1 MYDKRM
7 IQYEFKDVSIN
18 INEKVSLD
26 KFTNFM
32 TNLKNIQKAEPL
44 QLKKQ
49 LENDT

>member
-32 TNLKNIQKAEPL
+32 TNLKNI
-44 QLKKQ
+44 
-49 LENDT
+49 